1 MGAGRG
7 YNSQDDFE
15 IRTLADAQIAIRAL
29 AGAVRMLSGGVEQ
42 DGSFK
47 TPLGG
52 LGSDTY
58 LRYNPA
64 TNLIE
69 VWKDGVKKRDW

>member
-1 MGAGRG
+1 MGSGRS
-7 YNSQDDFE
+7 YNLQDDFE
-15 IRTLADAQIAIRAL
+15 IRTIPDAQLAIRAL
-29 AGAVRMLSGGVEQ
+29 AGALKMLSGGVEK
-42 DGSFK
+42 DGSYK

-58 LRYNPA
+58 LRYDPK